1 MKYCQ
6 PDRLT
11 ELEISLNN
19 QEKLELDEE
28 LLTQARPFLRRLEK
42 LSILCRYTDEAAK
55 EVFDFFKHDLTH
67 LKSLTLQNCS
77 FQPKNWLQILPDEL
91 RNIREIRFHGVYLTK
106 NRNQLR
112 EFLYQL
118 PNIEVFVYLPSAKHD
133 PSNEFNDTEPKTQD
147 LLEHFPNLKGLGCYL
162 DEFATIDNKL
172 FINDRLK
179 FLAQFR
185 HLSELHLKSL
195 LECHDLQKIFQFVP
209 NIKIF
214 GISSLLM
221 PQPPVQCRR
230 IAKTLKQIVDDRRAH
245 GSLNEFI
252 EIIVDEKY
260 YREFKAIKNIGKF
273 AILTIKG
280 CSK

>member
-11 ELEISLNN
+11 ELEINLNN

-28 LLTQARPFLRRLEK
+28 LLTEARPFLRRLEK
-42 LSILCRYTDEAAK
+42 LSIVCRYTDEAAK
-55 EVFDFFKHDLTH
+55 KVFDFFKHDLTH
-67 LKSLTLQNCS
+67 LQSLTLQNFS
-77 FQPKNWLQILPDEL
+77 FIPKNWLQILPDEL
-91 RNIREIRFHGVYLTK
+91 RNIREIRFHGVRLTK

-118 PNIEVFVYLPSAKHD
+118 PNLEVFVYLPSPRYD
-133 PSNEFNDTEPKTQD
+133 SLNEFNDTEPTTQG
-147 LLEHFPNLKGLGCYL
+147 LLAHFPNLQGLGCFL
-162 DEFATIDNKL
+162 DEFANDDNKL
-172 FINDRLK
+172 FIDDRLQ

-195 LECHDLQKIFQFVP
+195 LECHDLQKIFQFLP

-214 GISSLLM
+214 GISLVLL

-252 EIIVDEKY
+252 EIIVDEKL
-260 YREFKAIKNIGKF
+260 YREFKAIKNIEKF
-273 AILTIKG
+273 AILSIKDF
-280 CSK
+280 SK